1 MLFKLRCPH
10 TDVINF
16 FAAADPAIAIGSIV
30 QVTPSQFVWRS
41 YLQRQCGSTRRL
53 AVAVARL
60 NRALRTTA

>member
-1 MLFKLRCPH
+1 MLVKLRCPH

-41 YLQRQCGSTRRL
+41 YGQPPSGGPTRML
-53 AVAVARL
+53 V
-60 NRALRTTA
+60 